1 MTNESKPLPFDVSRP
16 VSELSMVEVAEQLD
30 QVAAWIET
38 ERQREAEARAVY
50 DAVARDVDGRV
61 RAIRSF
67 AERLLEQHKKKLNA
81 FDGMFS
87 KSAAAPRAPLGRSA
101 SFPKIPQPGSNAPK
115 NLAEAIVSIWTLDR
129 YSEPMTTEEIAEAL
143 ADVGYESDAAST
155 SLRSSINQALAK
167 LCKVGRVVKFRADGS
182 QISPKDHTSR
192 ARKYLAAIRLPEPV

>member
-1 MTNESKPLPFDVSRP
+1 MTNEPKPLPFDASRS
-16 VSELSMVEVAEQLD
+16 VSELTMVEVAEQLD
-30 QVAAWIET
+30 KVAAWIDA
-38 ERQREAEARAVY
+38 ERQREAEARAAY
-50 DAVARDVDGRV
+50 DAVAQDVDARV

-87 KSAAAPRAPLGRSA
+87 RPAAAPRAPLGRSA
-101 SFPKIPQPGSNAPK
+101 SFPKTPTAGSSSPK